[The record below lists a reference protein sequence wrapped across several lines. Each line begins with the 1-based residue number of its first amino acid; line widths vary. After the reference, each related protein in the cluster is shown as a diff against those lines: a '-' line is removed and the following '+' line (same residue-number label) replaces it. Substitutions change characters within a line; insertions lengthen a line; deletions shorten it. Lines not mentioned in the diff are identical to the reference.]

1 MGFFLQAVAL
11 NNCLQMFDLRC
22 LRKDNNGWRV
32 RLKRTYTRTV
42 PRVTTASVR
51 KVGISLLIMGLA
63 LSASAKD
70 ATGDAKPSAT
80 KDLTL
85 STKGLTKPADKR
97 TRSRHWFQ
105 VGLASWYGTHFQGR
119 TTAAGERFDMNQM
132 TCAHPSLPMGTWLRV
147 TNLKNRKTTFVR
159 VNDRG
164 PVVDGRIVDLSFA
177 AAQTLG
183 LVGVGQVRLEA
194 VRNGDPVLAKALV
207 AQLQIPE
214 LIDPLAR

>member
-1 MGFFLQAVAL
+1 MGSISQAAAL
-11 NNCLQMFDLRC
+11 NNCLQVFDLRC
-22 LRKDNNGWRV
+22 LRKDNNCWRV
-32 RLKRTYTRTV
+32 PLKRTYTRTV
-42 PRVTTASVR
+42 PRLTTASVR
-51 KVGISLLIMGLA
+51 KAGISLLIMGLA

-70 ATGDAKPSAT
+70 ATGDGKPSAT

-85 STKGLTKPADKR
+85 VTKNLTKPADKK

-119 TTAAGERFDMNQM
+119 TTAAGERFDMSQM
-132 TCAHPSLPMGTWLRV
+132 TCAHPTLPMGTWLRV
-147 TNLKNRKTTFVR
+147 TNLRNRKTTFVR

-177 AAQTLG
+177 AAQRLG
-183 LVGVGQVRLEA
+183 LSGVGQVRLEA

-214 LIDPLAR
+214 LVNPLAR

>member
-1 MGFFLQAVAL
+1 MGSISQAAAL
-11 NNCLQMFDLRC
+11 NNCLQVFDLRC
-22 LRKDNNGWRV
+22 LRKDNNSWRV

-51 KVGISLLIMGLA
+51 KAGISLLIMGLA

-85 STKGLTKPADKR
+85 VTKNLTKPVDKR

-119 TTAAGERFDMNQM
+119 TTAAGEHFDMNQM
-132 TCAHPSLPMGTWLRV
+132 TCAHPTLPMGTWLRV

-164 PVVDGRIVDLSFA
+164 PVIDGRIVDLSFA

-183 LVGVGQVRLEA
+183 LAGVGQVRLEA

>member
-1 MGFFLQAVAL
+1 MEDFSQAKAPD
-11 NNCLQMFDLRC
+11 NCLRMFDLSC
-22 LRKDNNGWRV
+22 LHKDNNSWSV

-42 PRVTTASVR
+42 PRVTPASVR
-51 KVGISLLIMGLA
+51 KAGISLLIMGLA

-70 ATGDAKPSAT
+70 ATGDSKPSAA
-80 KDLTL
+80 KDPAL
-85 STKGLTKPADKR
+85 STKIANKPADKR

-119 TTAAGERFDMNQM
+119 TTAAGERYDMNQM
-132 TCAHPSLPMGTWLRV
+132 TCAHPTLPMGTWLRV

-183 LVGVGQVRLEA
+183 LAGVGQVRLET

-207 AQLQIPE
+207 AQLHIPE
-214 LIDPLAR
+214 LIDTSTR